1 MRLIYTLLLALLSPL
16 FLYSLYKTKP
26 GKPTF
31 GARWKE
37 HWGFTPKV
45 KAQQPIWIHAV
56 SVGESIAAV
65 PVIKAL
71 KQAQPDQAIVVTTT
85 TSTGAEQIAKLGD
98 LVEHRYMP
106 LDFAWCVRRFIQAVQ
121 PAQLLIVETELWP
134 NTLKTVHQNGIPV
147 TVINARLSERSCQRY
162 QKFSALFNLIRPHV
176 DRILCQY
183 ASDAERFQRLGFSSN
198 QVAVTGSVK
207 FDIEIAAQVQNAG
220 ADLRQQLGASRPV
233 WIAASTH
240 EGEDAILLAAHRQL
254 LEQYPE
260 ALLILVPRHPERFNA
275 VFELSQQQGFT
286 TQRRTAELSNAETCQ
301 VYLGD
306 TMGEMLTLISAAD
319 ICFMAGSLV
328 GDKVGGHNL
337 LEPAA
342 LGKPLLN
349 GPSFFN
355 FSEIMQLLTQ
365 KNAVLICNNAEEIAK
380 QLNILFSEPNKLTVM
395 GKEARLVVDNNKG
408 AIGKTINDI
417 MNRKVATEQLQ
428 DH

>member
-26 GKPTF
+26 GKPAF
-31 GARWKE
+31 GSRWKE
-37 HWGFTPKV
+37 HWGYTPQV
-45 KAQQPIWIHAV
+45 KAHRPIWIHAV
-56 SVGESIAAV
+56 SVGESIAAI

-71 KQAQPDQAIVVTTT
+71 KQTRPEQAIVVTTT

-106 LDFAWCVRRFIQAVQ
+106 LDFAWCVRRFIKAVQ

-134 NTLKTVHQNGIPV
+134 NTLKTVHQRNIPV

-162 QKFSALFNLIRPHV
+162 QKFSALFNLIRPYV

-183 ASDAERFQRLGFSSN
+183 ASDGERFQRLGFRAD
-198 QVAVTGSVK
+198 QIEVTGSVK
-207 FDIEIAAQVQNAG
+207 FDVDINPQVQEAG
-220 ADLRQQLGASRPV
+220 AELRQQLGTQRQV

-254 LEQYPE
+254 LTHYPN

-275 VFELSQQQGFT
+275 VFELCQQQGFA
-286 TQRRTAELSNAETCQ
+286 TQRRTAQASDAETCQ

-365 KNAVLICNNAEEIAK
+365 KNAVILCNNAGEIAK
-380 QLNILFSEPNKLTVM
+380 QLNMLFSEPNKLTLM

-417 MNRKVATEQLQ
+417 INRKVATEQRQ

>member
-16 FLYSLYKTKP
+16 FLYSLYKNKP

-31 GARWKE
+31 GSRWKE

-147 TVINARLSERSCQRY
+147 TVINARLSERSCLRY

-183 ASDAERFQRLGFSSN
+183 ASDAERFQRLGFSTN

-207 FDIEIAAQVQNAG
+207 FDIEIAPQVEKAG
-220 ADLRQQLGASRPV
+220 ADLRQQLGTSRPV

-254 LEQYPE
+254 LEQYSE

-275 VFELSQQQGFT
+275 VFELCQQQGFA
-286 TQRRTAELSNAETCQ
+286 TQRRTAEVSNAEECQ

-355 FSEIMQLLTQ
+355 FNEIMAMLQAKHCVTICADSQAITNALNQLL
-365 KNAVLICNNAEEIAK
+365 AE
-380 QLNILFSEPNKLTVM
+380 PVM
-395 GKEARLVVDNNKG
+395 MQHQGEQARQVVNHNRG
-408 AIGKTINDI
+408 AIYRTVHSII
-417 MNRKVATEQLQ
+417 AE
-428 DH
+428 

>member
-71 KQAQPDQAIVVTTT
+71 KQAQPAQAIVVTTT

-147 TVINARLSERSCQRY
+147 TLINARLSERSCQRY

-183 ASDAERFQRLGFSSN
+183 ASDAERFQRLGFSTN

-207 FDIEIAAQVQNAG
+207 FDIEIAPQVQKAG

-240 EGEDAILLAAHRQL
+240 EGEDTILLAAHRQL
-254 LEQYPE
+254 LAQYPE

-306 TMGEMLTLISAAD
+306 TMGEMLTLINAAD

-355 FSEIMQLLTQ
+355 FSEIMQLLKDKQAVSICDDATQ
-365 KNAVLICNNAEEIAK
+365 ISKALIQLFSDPEQIATLGQKAQLVVEENRGAIAK
-380 QLNILFSEPNKLTVM
+380 TV
-395 GKEARLVVDNNKG
+395 RSVLDN
-408 AIGKTINDI
+408 
-417 MNRKVATEQLQ
+417 
-428 DH
+428 

>member
-16 FLYSLYKTKP
+16 FLYSLYKKKP
-26 GKPTF
+26 GKPAF
-31 GARWKE
+31 GPRWKE
-37 HWGFTPKV
+37 HWGLTPKV
-45 KAQQPIWIHAV
+45 SARQPIWIHAV

-71 KQAQPDQAIVVTTT
+71 KQAQPHQDIVVTTT

-106 LDFAWCVRRFIQAVQ
+106 LDFAWCVRRFIKAVQ

-134 NTLKTVHQNGIPV
+134 NTLKTVHQHGITV
-147 TVINARLSERSCQRY
+147 SVINARLSERSCQRY
-162 QKFSALFNLIRPHV
+162 QTFSALFNLIRPYV

-183 ASDAERFQRLGFSSN
+183 ASDAERFQRLGFKAG
-198 QVAVTGSVK
+198 QVEVTGSVK
-207 FDIEIAAQVQNAG
+207 FDIEIAPQVIEAG
-220 ADLRQQLGASRPV
+220 SELRSQLGHSRPV

-240 EGEDAILLAAHRQL
+240 DGEDAVLLDAHRQL
-254 LEQYPE
+254 LNHYPD
-260 ALLILVPRHPERFNA
+260 ALLILVPRHPERFHP
-275 VFELSQQQGFT
+275 VFELCQQQGFV
-286 TQRRTAELSNAETCQ
+286 TQRRTSELHSTEPCQ

-319 ICFMAGSLV
+319 ICFMAGSLI

-355 FSEIMQLLTQ
+355 FSEIMQLLRQ
-365 KNAVLICNNAEEIAK
+365 QDAVILCNNAEEIAE
-380 QLNILFSEPNKLTVM
+380 QLNILFSDANKLTVM
-395 GKEARLVVDNNKG
+395 GKEARLVVDNNQG
-408 AIGKTINDI
+408 AIGKTINTI
-417 MNRKVATEQLQ
+417 LNTKVVNKQL
-428 DH
+428 